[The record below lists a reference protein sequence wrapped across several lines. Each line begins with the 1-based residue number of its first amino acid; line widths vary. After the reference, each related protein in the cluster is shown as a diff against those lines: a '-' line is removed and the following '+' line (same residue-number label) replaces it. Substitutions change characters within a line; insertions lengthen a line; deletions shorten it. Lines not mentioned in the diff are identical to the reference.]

1 MDDSDISLAPLQA
14 DTVDVRVRTILWAE
28 LALAG
33 EHETSKEWHRRLL
46 QSGLLIEGSKA
57 AADETLQAGDP
68 RREIAGVQRLMRK
81 VMTLEEHHAEV
92 NQPGPW
98 NSGAVRM
105 GSTSIVILLGMLY
118 LTGITHHGPVG
129 AASLMCLVAVGA
141 MWLDILRRKR
151 EAAQVWTDR
160 LEARDRLR
168 AQVTRLGTRSWV
180 VPLGREIIENTP
192 HLDLIGMWKRE
203 VRQHLAPWQARL
215 DALAPL
221 EGLEGLPLELMGE
234 EAAGGDPEG
243 ETEARNRI
251 EQLTALEARLEK
263 LEASLL
269 EALRA
274 QRRVAASGAL
284 PALEGLDF
292 TLEEVREWLREGD
305 VDPGGSGQNAQQWL
319 ERTPRSGARRT

>member
-1 MDDSDISLAPLQA
+1 
-14 DTVDVRVRTILWAE
+14 
-28 LALAG
+28 
-33 EHETSKEWHRRLL
+33 
-46 QSGLLIEGSKA
+46 
-57 AADETLQAGDP
+57 
-68 RREIAGVQRLMRK
+68 
-81 VMTLEEHHAEV
+81 
-92 NQPGPW
+92 
-98 NSGAVRM
+98 
-105 GSTSIVILLGMLY
+105 
-118 LTGITHHGPVG
+118 
-129 AASLMCLVAVGA
+129 
-141 MWLDILRRKR
+141 
-151 EAAQVWTDR
+151 
-160 LEARDRLR
+160 
-168 AQVTRLGTRSWV
+168 
-180 VPLGREIIENTP
+180 
-192 HLDLIGMWKRE
+192 MWKRE

-292 TLEEVREWLREGD
+292 ALEAVREDPHGVLEPPELPAQVGLLLGEARLLTALLVLRRGRGL
-305 VDPGGSGQNAQQWL
+305 PGRDREHG
-319 ERTPRSGARRT
+319 